1 MLTIAMRITLG
12 TSMAKLLGYLGL
24 DVNTMTLNDWQ
35 GVLLTLLAA
44 AAMIFIYFLVFN
56 PKNKDTLEAQRNV
69 LFEDDHTNMGDK
81 K

>member
-1 MLTIAMRITLG
+1 
-12 TSMAKLLGYLGL
+12 MAKLLGYLGL

>member
-1 MLTIAMRITLG
+1 
-12 TSMAKLLGYLGL
+12 
-24 DVNTMTLNDWQ
+24 MTLNDWQ

>member
-1 MLTIAMRITLG
+1 
-12 TSMAKLLGYLGL
+12 MAKLLGYLGL

-56 PKNKDTLEAQRNV
+56 PKNKDTLEAQRNI

>member
-1 MLTIAMRITLG
+1 
-12 TSMAKLLGYLGL
+12 MAKLLGYLGM

-56 PKNKDTLEAQRNV
+56 PKNKDTLEAQRNIP
-69 LFEDDHTNMGDK
+69 FEDDHTHMGENNE
-81 K
+81 

>member
-1 MLTIAMRITLG
+1 M
-12 TSMAKLLGYLGL
+12 
-24 DVNTMTLNDWQ
+24 DVNAMTMNDWQ

-56 PKNKDTLEAQRNV
+56 PKNKDVLEDQRNV
-69 LFEDDHTNMGDK
+69 PFEDEHTDMGEK

>member
-1 MLTIAMRITLG
+1 
-12 TSMAKLLGYLGL
+12 MAKLLGYLGL

-44 AAMIFIYFLVFN
+44 VAMIFIYFLVFN
-56 PKNKDTLEAQRNV
+56 PKNKDVLENQRNV
-69 LFEDDHTNMGDK
+69 LFEDDHTDMGDK

>member
-1 MLTIAMRITLG
+1 
-12 TSMAKLLGYLGL
+12 MAKLLGYLGL

-56 PKNKDTLEAQRNV
+56 PKNKDTLEAQRNI
-69 LFEDDHTNMGDK
+69 LFEDDDTNMGDK

>member
-1 MLTIAMRITLG
+1 
-12 TSMAKLLGYLGL
+12 MAKLLGYLGL

-56 PKNKDTLEAQRNV
+56 PKNKDVLENQRNV
-69 LFEDDHTNMGDK
+69 LFEDDHTDMGDK